1 MSDSARDP
9 VGAAAARLEA
19 AVERLSEAFT
29 RVRVPAAE
37 GDMVPRAEV
46 AAMAE
51 RLEATIARLRGAL
64 AEELR
69 PEGLPEGLS
78 EPPQGEPD

>member
-9 VGAAAARLEA
+9 VAAAAARLEA
-19 AVERLSEAFT
+19 AVERLAQVFA
-29 RVRVPAAE
+29 RPPAEE

-51 RLEATIARLRGAL
+51 RLDSTIARLRGAL

-69 PEGLPEGLS
+69 PEA
-78 EPPQGEPD
+78 PPQDEPE

>member
-9 VGAAAARLEA
+9 VAMAAVRLER
-19 AVERLSEAFT
+19 AVEMLALALSRPRPPVE
-29 RVRVPAAE
+29 E
-37 GDMVPRAEV
+37 SDMVPRAEV

-51 RLEATIARLRGAL
+51 RLDATIARLRLAL

-69 PEGLPEGLS
+69 AGEQ
-78 EPPQGEPD
+78 QGE

>member
-9 VGAAAARLEA
+9 VGAAAARLET
-19 AVERLSEAFT
+19 AVERLAEAFT
-29 RVRVPAAE
+29 RARQPPGE

-69 PEGLPEGLS
+69 PEAPA
-78 EPPQGEPD
+78 EPPQDEPM

>member
-19 AVERLSEAFT
+19 AVERLTEAFA
-29 RVRVPAAE
+29 RGHLPAAE

-69 PEGLPEGLS
+69 PEAS
-78 EPPQGEPD
+78 AEPPPAETY